1 VSDDDLYSD
10 VPESDESIKWV
21 RRPTN
26 TRTIRSSHA
35 YKTAHDQ
42 YRIECMVRRQPD
54 GSVGDPCCICV
65 DGNGEPQ
72 RIDYGLAYPH
82 PLSWSLEHHIS
93 VKDHP
98 ELLLEKNNWGSAH
111 FACNSMKGPD
121 ELITN
126 SDLGV
131 PSEDWEAL

>member
-1 VSDDDLYSD
+1 MSDDDLYSD
-10 VPESDESIKWV
+10 VPESDDSIKWV

-54 GSVGDPCCICV
+54 GSVGDPCCICT
-65 DGNGEPQ
+65 E

-93 VKDHP
+93 VKEHP
-98 ELLLEKNNWGSAH
+98 EFLLARENFGSAH

-131 PSEDWEAL
+131 PSENWEAL